1 MVTPGPLTKD
11 TNTGIDH
18 AQALPINVF
27 LQGTSLIVFG
37 PTLLDIAS
45 HLSVGVGVL
54 AVMFTCRAIGSGIGS
69 VSTGVI
75 FDKFPSWSY
84 TTLSV
89 ITSSCIAST
98 L

>member
-1 MVTPGPLTKD
+1 MTPARQI
-11 TNTGIDH
+11 NAGIDR
-18 AQALPINVF
+18 AQAFNINAF
-27 LQGTSLIVFG
+27 LQGTSMILFG
-37 PTLLDIAS
+37 STLLDIAS

-89 ITSSCIAST
+89 ITFACLAST
-98 L
+98 LQ